1 MVPELPIMQELDCAL
16 KIQALRESGLKDPQ
30 RLLDLTISLVRQ
42 VYTLEHTTLTAL
54 ARIGE
59 LQLEIALAATNK
71 KQNAISQVHYEMANQ
86 ILNDLGVDMP

>member
-42 VYTLEHTTLTAL
+42 VYTLEHTALTAL

-71 KQNAISQVHYEMANQ
+71 KQSAISQVHYEMANQ